1 MADDIWE
8 LLARC
13 TGFQWDEANAPKVL
27 ARHAV
32 LPGECEQVF
41 FTEPFLVVFDDA
53 HSATEPRWHGLG
65 RTAGGRLVHVV
76 FTIRGDL
83 IRVIGARDMSR
94 KERRHYAEVEKR
106 SQEDP
111 GV

>member
-1 MADDIWE
+1 MAGDVWE

-13 TGFQWDEANAPKVL
+13 TGFQWDDGNAPKVL
-27 ARHAV
+27 SRHDV

-41 FTEPFLVVFDDA
+41 FTEPFLVVFDET
-53 HSATEPRWHGLG
+53 HSGREPRWHGLG

-76 FTIRGDL
+76 FTIRGAL

-94 KERRHYAEVEKR
+94 KERRQYAEIEERAEKG
-106 SQEDP
+106 P